1 MTAAGD
7 ISFELDRFE
16 WASPDRLEVEG
27 TWHGLRRRLPRAT
40 LVVEVEGTRRRLR
53 ALPEERAGS
62 PEHWV
67 AAFPWK
73 GEMPKLPGA
82 ELEVGRGIVVDLPRP
97 RRSKARGA
105 AGAPADPLP
114 ASSRDERETVPG
126 REEADR
132 LLAVLSAARTEADE
146 AAGRATAAE
155 AKAETLRER
164 AEAAEAELAATD
176 AAVLGKRAEEAEAE
190 LDTVRA
196 RAEGAEAELAAADV
210 SALRSRLEEAHA
222 ELRTLRTRAED
233 AEAEVETLH
242 SRAEGAEAELAA
254 ADIPALHMRTEDAE
268 TEIETL
274 RARAEAAE
282 AELAPLRARAED
294 AEAELAALPAGD
306 APAAAPDVERLRAEL
321 QTVERER
328 MELRAQLDTTAE
340 RLETAEEQTRSLRDR
355 STTAAMPGPR
365 TAAAG
370 HVETDE
376 APAGSRF
383 GRAGDDDPNSPAR
396 RAARRPAQ
404 RTARR
409 TDTTTAEPAGPPL
422 GERISEWVGS
432 LTGSRDEPQNG
443 HAAEPKPDDVPP
455 TSARSGA
462 ARAERIRSAQGVSA
476 AARTRR
482 RSDSRA
488 AADRGGPSWILRAA
502 AVGLLALLMIALL
515 VIVFSLL

>member
-1 MTAAGD
+1 MAAAGD

-27 TWHGLRRRLPRAT
+27 TWHGVRRRLPRAT

-62 PEHWV
+62 PERWV
-67 AAFPWK
+67 AAFPWE

-97 RRSKARGA
+97 RRSRARGA
-105 AGAPADPLP
+105 ATRSADPLP
-114 ASSRDERETVPG
+114 ASSRDEREAVSG

-146 AAGRATAAE
+146 AADRATAAE
-155 AKAETLRER
+155 AKAETVRER

-176 AAVLGKRAEEAEAE
+176 ASALRTRAEEAEAE
-190 LDTVRA
+190 LA
-196 RAEGAEAELAAADV
+196 
-210 SALRSRLEEAHA
+210 
-222 ELRTLRTRAED
+222 TLRE
-233 AEAEVETLH
+233 
-242 SRAEGAEAELAA
+242 
-254 ADIPALHMRTEDAE
+254 
-268 TEIETL
+268 
-274 RARAEAAE
+274 RAEAAE
-282 AELAPLRARAED
+282 AELVAADVSALRTRAEEADAELSTLRTRAEEAEAELETLRARAED
-294 AEAELAALPAGD
+294 AEAELAHLRARAEDAEAEPAAPRADD
-306 APAAAPDVERLRAEL
+306 APEVAPDLARLRAEL

-340 RLETAEEQTRSLRDR
+340 RLEAAEEETRSLRDR

-370 HVETDE
+370 YVETDE
-376 APAGSRF
+376 TPAGSRF

-443 HAAEPKPDDVPP
+443 RAAEPEPADVPP
-455 TSARSGA
+455 TAARSGA
-462 ARAERIRSAQGVSA
+462 ARTDRIRSAQEVSA

-488 AADRGGPSWILRAA
+488 AADRDGPSWLLRGA
-502 AVGLLALLMIALL
+502 AVGLLALLMVALL